1 MKEVLLHLEGM
12 TCTSCAN
19 QIEKELNKL
28 SGTKASVNYA
38 TATAAIISEGNV
50 QVDNL
55 IETVEKLGYRAS
67 LEEIDEDKALRTLG
81 RKRNVAVVIGS
92 FALFVSMITN
102 LQFFGWQWALLALT
116 LVVHLYSATDIH
128 RAAFIAAKNRFA
140 NMDTLISL
148 GTLVALAV
156 SVYALFFTSMG
167 DLGMKMSHS
176 FFERA
181 HGGGLYLEV
190 AAVVPAFILM
200 GRYFEAK
207 SKHRNLDAI
216 SALKR
221 IKSES
226 VEVIRE
232 GEKITIKVSEIL
244 MSDL

>member
-38 TATAAIISEGNV
+38 TATAAIISEGSV
-50 QVDNL
+50 QVDYL

-67 LEEIDEDKALRTLG
+67 LEEIDEDKALRKLG
-81 RKRNVAVVIGS
+81 RQRNVAVVIGS
-92 FALFVSMITN
+92 FALLVSMITN
-102 LQFFGWQWALLALT
+102 FQFFGWQWVLLLLT

-128 RAAFIAAKNRFA
+128 RTAFIAAKNRFA

-181 HGGGLYLEV
+181 SGGGLY
-190 AAVVPAFILM
+190 
-200 GRYFEAK
+200 
-207 SKHRNLDAI
+207 
-216 SALKR
+216 
-221 IKSES
+221 
-226 VEVIRE
+226 
-232 GEKITIKVSEIL
+232 
-244 MSDL
+244 